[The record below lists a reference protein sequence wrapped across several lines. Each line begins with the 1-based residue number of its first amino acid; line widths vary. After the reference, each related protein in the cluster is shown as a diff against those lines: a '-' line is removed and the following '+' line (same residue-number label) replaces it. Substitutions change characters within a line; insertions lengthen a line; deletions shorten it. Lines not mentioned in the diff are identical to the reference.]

1 MKVIRSG
8 KAAELY
14 RWGDTWAI
22 ELMPKLP
29 REMVE
34 DVGGKVGVR
43 CEVSKEWT
51 GRHWK
56 VAWPRRCSE
65 STWKAAGGGAGE
77 RVLGW
82 CCQPA
87 SYGP

>member
-56 VAWPRRCSE
+56 VLRTFAVSEGLSRWPLK
-65 STWKAAGGGAGE
+65 WE
-77 RVLGW
+77 RKSFMCAITVL
-82 CCQPA
+82 
-87 SYGP
+87 